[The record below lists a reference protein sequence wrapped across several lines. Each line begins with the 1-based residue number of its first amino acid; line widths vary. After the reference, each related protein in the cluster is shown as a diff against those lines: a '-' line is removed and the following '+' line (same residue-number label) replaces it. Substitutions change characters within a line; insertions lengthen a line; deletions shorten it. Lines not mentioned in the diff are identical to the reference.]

1 MTAVADHAGPAPYD
15 PARPLA
21 LMHIPKTSGTALTG
35 GLAGAVQ
42 PRRVV
47 GGFDRCLFG
56 AFDRF
61 DTIHPDIRR
70 GIYASPTEVPRDGDF
85 IAGHLAFS
93 TLSASYPGAQLVT
106 FLREPRARL
115 LSHWVYWRTQ
125 EPDHTSLW
133 GEWENLVLAGRDSL
147 ETFLDRPDVAAQTD
161 NLSLRMLLWPHPKLP
176 DADFIAERDDEVLLG
191 EAFIRLRH
199 LAYADVIENPRL
211 VENLSAW
218 CGGPVVYPP
227 VNETPNVPPALR
239 VPFYRELSPLAFDR
253 LHARTRLDLWLWTAL
268 AERRVQGV
276 DISRLCEHAFARA
289 VARCAGL
296 LAG

>member
-1 MTAVADHAGPAPYD
+1 MTTVADQDAAARYD

-35 GLAGAVQ
+35 GLAGAVR

-47 GGFDRCLFG
+47 SGFDRSLFG

-61 DTIHPDIRR
+61 DTIDPELRR
-70 GIYASPTEVPRDGDF
+70 GIYQNPEDVPRDGDF
-85 IAGHLAFS
+85 IHGHMGFS
-93 TLSASYPGAQLVT
+93 TLTASYPGAQLVT

-115 LSHWVYWRTQ
+115 LSHWVYWRAQ

-133 GEWENLVLAGRDSL
+133 GEWERQSLAARDGLGDFLGR
-147 ETFLDRPDVAAQTD
+147 RDVAAQID
-161 NLSLRMLLWPHPKLP
+161 NLSLRMLLWPNTLLP
-176 DADFIAERDDEVLLG
+176 DADFIDERDDEILLG
-191 EAFIRLRH
+191 EAFSRLRRF
-199 LAYADVIENPRL
+199 AYADVIENPRL
-211 VENLSAW
+211 VEELSAW
-218 CGGPVVYPP
+218 CGGQVVYPS

-239 VPFYRELSPLAFDR
+239 LTLYREFSSVAFER
-253 LHARTRLDLWLWTAL
+253 LHARSRLDLWLWTAL
-268 AERRVQGV
+268 AERRVRGADV
-276 DISRLCEHAFARA
+276 ARLCEHAFARA